1 MKDVQGL
8 ALTNPHFPDKRLPTR
23 GKQDW
28 SIHRLV
34 YDTSPCMHPYL
45 ASQLRS
51 RSSLQESE
59 LLHWPRR
66 YIIRCF
72 TLVSESLIRS
82 RQGVARA
89 AEAPVDVSLVGTE
102 FADTKSSE

>member
-1 MKDVQGL
+1 
-8 ALTNPHFPDKRLPTR
+8 
-23 GKQDW
+23 
-28 SIHRLV
+28 
-34 YDTSPCMHPYL
+34 MHPYL

>member
-1 MKDVQGL
+1 MVFEGWPGR
-8 ALTNPHFPDKRLPTR
+8 ALTFPDKRLPTR
-23 GKQDW
+23 GKTG
-28 SIHRLV
+28 LV
-34 YDTSPCMHPYL
+34 NIYYDTSPRMHPHL

-51 RSSLQESE
+51 RGSLAESE
-59 LLHWPRR
+59 LLDWPRR
-66 YIIRCF
+66 NIIRCF
-72 TLVSESLIRS
+72 TLASESLIRS